1 MNAFN
6 IVKVVSVFEVWE
18 KDLYIYIY
26 RNAFLYNASLL
37 INSNL
42 GTVPFAP
49 NHI

>member
-18 KDLYIYIY
+18 NDLYIY
-26 RNAFLYNASLL
+26 RNAFLYNALLL